1 MDNNAS
7 LKLENVTTEPKVD
20 LRDGAFLRH
29 KDYSLERIFHLPDRV
44 IVGPAISKKD
54 DFVTFVNKYKKE
66 GTAIFYDTE
75 KIKAIF
81 NYPTADKP
89 DYADSSATLYLHKT
103 EQFKTLE
110 AAISGKINQKA
121 FIFLLK
127 TLTEYLKGDL
137 TAAQAIELAE
147 NLKAVKEVN
156 SINTN
161 LNSTILQSK
170 TAGTLKDVVIPK
182 SIRFELPIF
191 KADTEFKRGF
201 DIEIFI
207 DINDN
212 NNQFEIELK
221 CWTFE
226 EELENATTEFL
237 DEILKDIQDVPSYFC

>member
-1 MDNNAS
+1 MENNAS
-7 LKLENVTTEPKVD
+7 LKLENVTVEPKVD
-20 LRDGAFLRH
+20 LADGAFLRH
-29 KDYSLERIFHLPDRV
+29 KDYTLERIFHLPNRV
-44 IVGPAISKKD
+44 IVAPTISKKD
-54 DFVTFVNKYKKE
+54 DFVAFVNKYKKD
-66 GTAIFYDTE
+66 GTAIFYDTDT
-75 KIKAIF
+75 IKAVF
-81 NYPTADKP
+81 NYPTSEKP
-89 DYADSSATLYLHKT
+89 DYADSTATLFLEKT
-103 EQFKTLE
+103 AQFTAME
-110 AAISGKINQKA
+110 SAITAKINQKG

-161 LNSTILQSK
+161 LNNTILQSK

-207 DINDN
+207 DINDS

-226 EELENATTEFL
+226 EELETATTEFL
-237 DEILKDIQDVPSYFC
+237 ETILEDIEGVPSYFC